1 MAQSSA
7 FTHPTKSDIIDLAAA
22 EGHDADIPSNLGYI
36 HQAPT
41 EPFTKPNTQL
51 DIKET
56 SVSAMEKDV
65 EKAPGPESVASTGMP
80 DEETE
85 HDPNIVDFDGPD
97 DPSNPMN
104 WRFGKKWGM
113 VFLISAI
120 TFLTPLASSMFAP
133 GIPEVMRDF
142 GSTDDMLRGFMLSVY
157 VLGFAFGPLSK
168 RALLLMI
175 SVRDRN
181 D

>member
-1 MAQSSA
+1 MAQSNASA
-7 FTHPTKSDIIDLAAA
+7 HATKNGITDLAAA
-22 EGHDADIPSNLGYI
+22 EGLDADIPSNLGYI
-36 HQAPT
+36 QQPPT
-41 EPFTKPNTQL
+41 ESFTKPITQR
-51 DIKET
+51 DKIRT
-56 SVSAMEKDV
+56 SVSATEKDV
-65 EKAPGPESVASTGMP
+65 EKAFGPESIASAGSS

-104 WRFGKKWGM
+104 WRVGKKWGM

-120 TFLTPLASSMFAP
+120 TFLTPFASSIFAP
-133 GIPEVMRDF
+133 GISEVMRDF

-168 RALLLMI
+168 RAC
-175 SVRDRN
+175 
-181 D
+181 